1 MIELFYLFI
10 LFILAIGP
18 PFLMMAIIWYF
29 DKLEREPKTL
39 MLLLFFLG
47 MLSCLPI
54 AFSELFL
61 GLFNFFPQDSLIY
74 NFVDMFFVVG
84 VSEEIGKYIILFLCT
99 WWAKSFTHKYDA
111 IVYSVAV
118 SLGFATLENIM
129 YILSSQF
136 ETGDGLLVAII
147 RGLFSIPGHCSW
159 AIIMGLFYGLTKHC
173 WNKKKYLLSCLYFV
187 LSLSIPIFLHGL
199 FDFCLVAKSIL
210 LILVFL
216 MLVFVVDI
224 SCIVII
230 ILSVKYDKM
239 LYQHIE
245 PSTFFGYGS
254 PVYQYYKTNLPNQP
268 LQNTY
273 QTNHYNNLK

>member
-1 MIELFYLFI
+1 MVNSGIFAKRYLFVLVPI
-10 LFILAIGP
+10 P
-18 PFLMMAIIWYF
+18 
-29 DKLEREPKTL
+29 TL
-39 MLLLFFLG
+39 TY
-47 MLSCLPI
+47 SC
-54 AFSELFL
+54 
-61 GLFNFFPQDSLIY
+61 
-74 NFVDMFFVVG
+74 
-84 VSEEIGKYIILFLCT
+84 
-99 WWAKSFTHKYDA
+99 
-111 IVYSVAV
+111 
-118 SLGFATLENIM
+118 
-129 YILSSQF
+129 
-136 ETGDGLLVAII
+136 I

-173 WNKKKYLLSCLYFV
+173 WNKKQYLLSCLYFV

-216 MLVFVVDI
+216 MLVFVVDV

-254 PVYQYYKTNLPNQP
+254 PVYQYYKPNLPNQP
-268 LQNTY
+268 LQNPY